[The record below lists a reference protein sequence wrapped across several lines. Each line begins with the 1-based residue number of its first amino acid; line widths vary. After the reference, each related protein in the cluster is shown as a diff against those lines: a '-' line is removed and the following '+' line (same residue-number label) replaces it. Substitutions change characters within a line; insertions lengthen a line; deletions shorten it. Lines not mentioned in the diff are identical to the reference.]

1 MKSEKNIWNLIE
13 SCLHY
18 LLYNVLRLK
27 LSPLQWNGLIQFVKF
42 GLVGLSNTI
51 ISYIIYLIVF
61 SLMQTLNLFSD
72 FDYLI
77 AQVIS
82 YMLSILWSFYLN
94 NKYVFKQQENH
105 KRNIIRAL
113 LKTYIS
119 YSFTGIFLNSLLSIF
134 WVEILHLSKVIAPCI
149 NLLISIPVN
158 FIINKFWAFRDSKK
172 E

>member
-18 LLYNVLRLK
+18 FLYNVLRLK

-113 LKTYIS
+113 LKTYI
-119 YSFTGIFLNSLLSIF
+119 F
-134 WVEILHLSKVIAPCI
+134 WVEILQLSKVIAPCI
-149 NLLISIPVN
+149 NLLISIPIN